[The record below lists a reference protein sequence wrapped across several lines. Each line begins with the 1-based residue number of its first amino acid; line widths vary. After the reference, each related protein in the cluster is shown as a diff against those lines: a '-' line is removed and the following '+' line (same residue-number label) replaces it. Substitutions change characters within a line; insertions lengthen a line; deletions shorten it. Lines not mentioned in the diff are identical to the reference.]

1 MKRKDIRKTICD
13 VAELTTQ
20 VDGTV
25 EIVNKRTGDRYALDM
40 TVTLAIVRGVLAW
53 CDGLLD
59 YGGVPVLS
67 TKDQL
72 HELLVYVGDST
83 VLLLSDEEC

>member
-1 MKRKDIRKTICD
+1 MKRKDIRETIGD

-20 VDGTV
+20 VCGSI
-25 EIVNKRTGDRYALDM
+25 EIVNKKTGERYALDM
-40 TVTLAIVRGVLAW
+40 PVTLAIVRGVLTW
-53 CDGLLD
+53 CDELLD

-72 HELLVYVGDST
+72 HELLVCVGDST
-83 VLLLSDEEC
+83 ILLLHDDER